1 VATVAIIDS
10 YETLADG
17 SLHVQ
22 GLFTDQATFKTPF
35 ALTVAGNITAEQLR
49 AQLARVNDAMAAQTA
64 LKALIVPGT
73 SIDLTP
79 PVVVVPDP
87 TPQQKFLT
95 LWGQYQSALRKV
107 TGGIVAA
114 DAKEVV
120 DLQTA
125 TVAAYDAAF
134 VGIG

>member
-1 VATVAIIDS
+1 VATVAILDS

-22 GLFTDQATFKTPF
+22 GIFTDQATFKTPF
-35 ALTVAGNITAEQLR
+35 AITVAGNITAEQLR
-49 AQLARVNDAMAAQTA
+49 AQLARLNDAIASQAA
-64 LKALIVPGT
+64 LKAIITPGAV
-73 SIDLTP
+73 IDLTP
-79 PVVVVPDP
+79 PVIVPPAP
-87 TPQQKFLT
+87 TPLQAFLT

-107 TGGIVAA
+107 TAGIVAG

-120 DLQTA
+120 DLQAA

>member
-1 VATVAIIDS
+1 VATVAILDS

-35 ALTVAGNITAEQLR
+35 ALTVAGTITAEQLR
-49 AQLARVNDAMAAQTA
+49 AQLARLNDAITSQAA
-64 LKALIVPGT
+64 LKSVITPGAV
-73 SIDLTP
+73 IDLTP
-79 PVVVVPDP
+79 PVVTPPDP

-125 TVAAYDAAF
+125 TVAAYDPAF